1 MDANDQRDSLHRHI
15 VTSESCF
22 NDSTIKR
29 FNVAKPF
36 WRNVVLIALAHVA
49 LIAGLIRWSVAARAS
64 PSPESIVWLDGAVDL
79 SAGEPEKQESPAPK
93 QAPSTTDSSGR
104 VQDESADEK
113 SVVTT
118 AKSEIELPSATP
130 KPTATATPA
139 KPSVTPALKAKT
151 TPKPTLKKTLVAKA
165 SPKPVAKP
173 KSSPAKANAKSEK
186 KDKIVLA
193 KKESASQKGSGESG
207 STGKTGSAGGLPA
220 VASAKAG
227 SSASEFGWYGN
238 MLHDRFYSAWIQP
251 TTNVPPAAK
260 ISTLVNVRIEKDGR
274 VSKFEIAKASGN
286 ATVNESV
293 VAVAKQVIQ
302 VDPPPTGL
310 IKGDHYDVKINFELN
325 TEEKP
330 EN

>member
-1 MDANDQRDSLHRHI
+1 MSKNPR
-15 VTSESCF
+15 
-22 NDSTIKR
+22 
-29 FNVAKPF
+29 F

-64 PSPESIVWLDGAVDL
+64 SNPESIVWLGGSGDL
-79 SAGEPEKQESPAPK
+79 SAGESEKQESLSQK
-93 QAPSTTDSSGR
+93 QPSATTESSDSL
-104 VQDESADEK
+104 QEEAADEE
-113 SVVTT
+113 SVVAP
-118 AKSEIELPSATP
+118 AKSEIDLPSATP
-130 KPTATATPA
+130 KPTPTASPA
-139 KPSVTPALKAKT
+139 KPSITPALKAKT
-151 TPKPTLKKTLVAKA
+151 TPKPVAKPTPRKTLVTKA

-193 KKESASQKGSGESG
+193 KKESASQNGSGESG
-207 STGKTGSAGGLPA
+207 STGKAGG
-220 VASAKAG
+220 G

-293 VAVAKQVIQ
+293 AAVARQVSQ

>member
-1 MDANDQRDSLHRHI
+1 
-15 VTSESCF
+15 
-22 NDSTIKR
+22 
-29 FNVAKPF
+29 VAKSF

-64 PSPESIVWLDGAVDL
+64 SNPESIVWLGGAGDL
-79 SAGEPEKQESPAPK
+79 STGESEKQESPSQK
-93 QAPSTTDSSGR
+93 QRPTAIESSR
-104 VQDESADEK
+104 SVRKEAADEK
-113 SVVTT
+113 SVVAT
-118 AKSEIELPSATP
+118 AKSEIELPSVTP

-139 KPSVTPALKAKT
+139 KPSITPALKVKT
-151 TPKPTLKKTLVAKA
+151 TPKPFAKPTLKKTLVAKA
-165 SPKPVAKP
+165 SPKPVTKP
-173 KSSPAKANAKSEK
+173 KSSPAKANAQSEK
-186 KDKIVLA
+186 KDQIILA

-207 STGKTGSAGGLPA
+207 STGKAGG
-220 VASAKAG
+220 G

-260 ISTLVNVRIEKDGR
+260 ISTLVNVRIERDGR

-293 VAVAKQVIQ
+293 AAVAKQVSQ